1 MPRGTRCKQS
11 VWPVAYGAFTPCG
24 GPFQNLRLNRADL
37 ILRAAPLSL
46 ATTRGMIS
54 VPQGTKMFQFP
65 WFPSHGL

>member
-1 MPRGTRCKQS
+1 VPRGTRCKQS
-11 VWPVAYGAFTPCG
+11 VRLFTYGAFTHCG
-24 GPFQNLRLNRADL
+24 GPFQNLRLNFPDL

-46 ATTRGMIS
+46 ATTRGMLS